1 MKIII
6 DLKRKMVLIV
16 ALFNYLK
23 INVLKKRT
31 VSAFYSKIIS
41 RYNTIL
47 FYKWD
52 IKGNLY

>member
-1 MKIII
+1 MKMII